1 MEIAAAAPPVWRAE
15 RQFDFGEGVSTL
27 DQRPNLLRDT
37 VPKLLCDEQVRSF
50 LANGFLTLR
59 PDLPAEFHREMFER
73 CVALIGDDNDHN
85 PGNNLLPVMPEL
97 QLVFD
102 DPVIKGALT
111 SVLGDGYMM
120 HPHRFLHDNP
130 PGSDQQVWHHD
141 SYWGYKRKVH
151 NHHPWWVMIM
161 YYPQDIYER
170 IGPTGVIPGSQYIA
184 QRLEDIDRIGRHTE
198 GGQGVCVMIHYDI
211 WHRKMKN
218 FTNLKRFM
226 VKFEFMRMR
235 RPDGVTWDSADEAW
249 RKPEDLP
256 AYRMEPAWRST
267 WHWLGGRPLPALAP
281 DSGVGLDDTL
291 STVLDVSNG
300 ADRSNGAGGAEGA
313 DATDHHARAGAVAD
327 IARLGAAAE
336 PAIPALVGLLGDDNE
351 AVGLNAAYA
360 LAHVGEAGVA
370 PLVAAMRGNDGENV
384 DDARCFIDEGQ
395 KSELEMVARNAA
407 HGLVAAGIAAV
418 PALLECARGG
428 GPRVRKYALFALGEL
443 DTDAPEVIDA
453 LVTGCRDEDPAVR
466 LNAVEALGLKRGTPP
481 AAAEALAAALFDADD
496 EVRFNASL
504 ALARLGPAAAPAT
517 GALVEAL
524 RDGNRYTAGYAVEAL
539 ERIGTPEADRALI
552 RFLKIARWC
561 PVTTTGN
568 LF

>member
-1 MEIAAAAPPVWRAE
+1 METAAAKPPVWIYQ
-15 RQFDFGEGVSTL
+15 RQFDFAEGVSTL
-27 DQRPNLLRDT
+27 EQRPSLLRDRA
-37 VPKLLCDEQVRSF
+37 PKLLSDEQVRTF
-50 LANGFLTLR
+50 VANGCLTLQ
-59 PDLPAEFHREMFER
+59 PDLPAAFHREMFDR
-73 CVALIGDDNDHN
+73 FAGLLGTDNEHN
-85 PGNNLLPVMPEL
+85 PGNNLLPVVPEL

-111 SVLGDGYMM
+111 SVLGEGYMM
-120 HPHRFLHDNP
+120 HPHRVLHDNP
-130 PGSDQQVWHHD
+130 PGSDPQVWHHD

-161 YYPQDIYER
+161 YYPQDIYEH

-184 QRLEDIDRIGRHTE
+184 QRLEDIDQLGSHTRGT
-198 GGQGVCVMIHYDI
+198 GGACVMIHYDI

-218 FTNLKRFM
+218 LTNLQRFM

-235 RPDGVTWDSADEAW
+235 RPEGVTWDSACDAW
-249 RKPEDLP
+249 SNPADLP
-256 AYRMEPAWRST
+256 GYRMEPVWRST
-267 WHWLGGRPLPALAP
+267 WHWLGGRPLPDHASDPAVDLDDALAAAHNC
-281 DSGVGLDDTL
+281 GTK
-291 STVLDVSNG
+291 
-300 ADRSNGAGGAEGA
+300 GAG
-313 DATDHHARAGAVAD
+313 HHARAGAVAD
-327 IARLGAAAE
+327 IARLGAAAA
-336 PAIPALVGLLGDDNE
+336 PAIPALVELLGDDNE

-360 LAHVGEAGVA
+360 LAHMGDAGVA

-384 DDARCFIDEGQ
+384 DDARCFIDQGE

-407 HGLVAAGIAAV
+407 HGLVASGLPAM
-418 PALLECARGG
+418 PALLECAREG
-428 GPRVRKYALFALGEL
+428 GPRARKYALFALGEL
-443 DTDAPEVIDA
+443 DTDDHEVIAA
-453 LVTGCRDEDPAVR
+453 LVAGCRDEDPAVR
-466 LNAVEALGLKRGTPP
+466 LNAVEGLGLKKGTS

-524 RDGNRYTAGYAVEAL
+524 RDGNRYTMGYAVEAL
-539 ERIGTPEADRALI
+539 ERIATPEARQALI

-561 PVTTTGN
+561 PITTTGS

>member
-1 MEIAAAAPPVWRAE
+1 MEIEAATPPVWKYQ
-15 RQFDFGEGVSTL
+15 RQFDFAEGVSTIG
-27 DQRPNLLRDT
+27 QRPSLLRDT
-37 VPKLLCDEQVRSF
+37 RPRLLADEQVRSF
-50 LANGFLTLR
+50 LANGCLTLQ
-59 PDLPAEFHREMFER
+59 PELPAEFHRGMFDR
-73 CVALIGDDNDHN
+73 FVGLIGDDNDHN
-85 PGNNLLPVMPEL
+85 PGNNLLPVVPEL

-111 SVLGDGYMM
+111 SVLGEGYMM
-120 HPHRFLHDNP
+120 HPHRVLHDNP

-161 YYPQDIYER
+161 YYPQDIHER

-184 QRLEDIDRIGRHTE
+184 QRLADIDDLGSHTRGE
-198 GGQGVCVMIHYDI
+198 GGVCVMIHYDI

-226 VKFEFMRMR
+226 VKFEFMRMQ
-235 RPDGVTWDSADEAW
+235 RPDRVTWDGTDEAW
-249 RKPEDLP
+249 SNPAELP
-256 AYRMEPAWRST
+256 GDRMEPVWRST
-267 WHWLGGRPLPALAP
+267 WHWLGGRALPAPAP
-281 DSGVGLDDTL
+281 DPGVVLDDSLATA
-291 STVLDVSNG
+291 LDRTDG
-300 ADRSNGAGGAEGA
+300 ADHR
-313 DATDHHARAGAVAD
+313 ARAEAIAG
-327 IARLGAAAE
+327 IARLGASAA
-336 PAIPALVGLLGDDNE
+336 PASASLVGLLGDGNE

-370 PLVAAMRGNDGENV
+370 PLVAAMRADDGENV

-407 HGLVAAGIAAV
+407 HGLVAAGLPAV
-418 PALLECARGG
+418 PALLVCARDG

-443 DTDAPEVIDA
+443 DTDAPEVVDA
-453 LVTGCRDEDPAVR
+453 LIAGCRDEDPAVR
-466 LNAVEALGLKRGTPP
+466 LNAVEALGLKNAPPP
-481 AAAEALAAALFDADD
+481 AAAEALAAALFDVDD

-504 ALARLGPAAAPAT
+504 ALARLGPCAAPAT

-524 RDGNRYTAGYAVEAL
+524 RDGNRYTMGYAVEAL

-561 PVTTTGN
+561 PVTTTGS

>member
-1 MEIAAAAPPVWRAE
+1 MEIAAANPPVWKYQ
-15 RQFDFGEGVSTL
+15 RQFDQAEGVSTL
-27 DQRPNLLRDT
+27 EQRPSLLRDT
-37 VPKLLCDEQVRSF
+37 APRLLTDEQVRSF
-50 LANGFLTLR
+50 LANGHLALQ
-59 PDLPAEFHREMFER
+59 PELPAQFHREMFDRFVE
-73 CVALIGDDNDHN
+73 LIGDDNDHN
-85 PGNNLLPVMPEL
+85 PGNNLLPVVPEL

-111 SVLGDGYMM
+111 SVLGEDYMM
-120 HPHRFLHDNP
+120 HPHRVLHDNP

-184 QRLEDIDRIGRHTE
+184 QKLADIDQLGSHTR
-198 GGQGVCVMIHYDI
+198 GKGGVCVMIHYDI

-218 FTNLKRFM
+218 FTDLKRFM

-235 RPDGVTWDSADEAW
+235 RPEGVTWDSAGARW
-249 RKPEDLP
+249 RNPAELP

-267 WHWLGGRPLPALAP
+267 WHWLGGRPLPALTP
-281 DSGVGLDDTL
+281 DSGVGLEDAL
-291 STVLDVSNG
+291 VAALD
-300 ADRSNGAGGAEGA
+300 RTGGV
-313 DATDHHARAGAVAD
+313 DHHARAEAVAA
-327 IARLGAAAE
+327 IARLGSRAA
-336 PAIPALVGLLGDDNE
+336 PATASLVELLGDENE

-370 PLVAAMRGNDGENV
+370 PLVAALRADDGENV

-407 HGLVAAGIAAV
+407 HGLVAAGL
-418 PALLECARGG
+418 PALPGLLEVAREG
-428 GPRVRKYALFALGEL
+428 GPRVRKYAVFALGEL

-453 LVTGCRDEDPAVR
+453 LVDGCRDEDPAVR
-466 LNAVEALGLKRGTPP
+466 LNAVEGLGLKKGTP
-481 AAAEALAAALFDADD
+481 AAAEALAGALFDKDD
-496 EVRFNASL
+496 EVRFNASF

-524 RDGNRYTAGYAVEAL
+524 RDGNRYTMGYAVEAL
-539 ERIGTPEADRALI
+539 ERIGTREANQALI

-561 PVTTTGN
+561 PLTMDGS

>member
-1 MEIAAAAPPVWRAE
+1 MEIAATNPPVWKYQ
-15 RQFDFGEGVSTL
+15 RQFDFAEGVSTI
-27 DQRPNLLRDT
+27 DQRPNLLGDT
-37 VPKLLCDEQVRSF
+37 APRLLSDEQVRTF
-50 LANGFLTLR
+50 LANGCLTLQ
-59 PDLPAEFHREMFER
+59 PDLPAEFHREMYDRF
-73 CVALIGDDNDHN
+73 VGLIGDDNDHN
-85 PGNNLLPVMPEL
+85 PGNNLLPVVPEL

-111 SVLGDGYMM
+111 SVLGEGYMM
-120 HPHRFLHDNP
+120 HPHRVLHDNP
-130 PGSDQQVWHHD
+130 PGSDPQVWHHD

-198 GGQGVCVMIHYDI
+198 GEQGVCVMIHYDI

-235 RPDGVTWDSADEAW
+235 RPEGVTWDSGGMEW
-249 RKPEDLP
+249 RNPEDLP

-267 WHWLGGRPLPALAP
+267 WHWLGGRSLPALTP
-281 DSGVGLDDTL
+281 DPGVDLGDTL
-291 STVLDVSNG
+291 AAVLDVSNG
-300 ADRSNGAGGAEGA
+300 AGRLNGVGGAKGA
-313 DATDHHARAGAVAD
+313 NGTDHHARAGAVAD
-327 IARLGAAAE
+327 IARLGVTAG
-336 PAIPALVGLLGDDNE
+336 PAIPALVELLGDDNE

-360 LAHVGEAGVA
+360 LAHVGEAGVE
-370 PLVAAMRGNDGENV
+370 PLVAAMRGDDGENV

-407 HGLVAAGIAAV
+407 HGLVAAGLPAV
-418 PALLECARGG
+418 PALLECARDG

-443 DTDAPEVIDA
+443 DTDAPEAIDVLIA
-453 LVTGCRDEDPAVR
+453 GCRDEDPAVR
-466 LNAVEALGLKRGTPP
+466 LNAVEALGLKNGTPP
-481 AAAEALAAALFDADD
+481 AAAEALAAALFDGDD

>member
-1 MEIAAAAPPVWRAE
+1 METAAAKPPVWIYQ
-15 RQFDFGEGVSTL
+15 RQFDFSGGRL
-27 DQRPNLLRDT
+27 DARAAPQPAAGFRA
-37 VPKLLCDEQVRSF
+37 PKLLSDEQVRTF
-50 LANGFLTLR
+50 VAKGHLTLQ
-59 PDLPAEFHREMFER
+59 PDLPAAFHREMFNR
-73 CVALIGDDNDHN
+73 FAGLLGADDEQN
-85 PGNNLLPVMPEL
+85 PGNNLLPVVPEL

-111 SVLGDGYMM
+111 SVLGEGYMM
-120 HPHRFLHDNP
+120 HPHRVLHDNP
-130 PGSDQQVWHHD
+130 PGSDPQVWHHD

-161 YYPQDIYER
+161 YYPQDIDEH

-184 QRLEDIDRIGRHTE
+184 QRLEDIDQLGSHTRGT
-198 GGQGVCVMIHYDI
+198 GGACVMIHYDI

-218 FTNLKRFM
+218 FTNLQRFM

-235 RPDGVTWDSADEAW
+235 RPEGVTWDSACGAW
-249 RKPEDLP
+249 SNPADLP
-256 AYRMEPAWRST
+256 GYRMEPVWRST
-267 WHWLGGRPLPALAP
+267 WHWLGGRALPDLAP
-281 DSGVGLDDTL
+281 DPAVDLDDAL
-291 STVLDVSNG
+291 
-300 ADRSNGAGGAEGA
+300 AAARDRGTEGAG
-313 DATDHHARAGAVAD
+313 HHARAGAVAD
-327 IARLGAAAE
+327 IARLGAAAA
-336 PAIPALVGLLGDDNE
+336 PAIPALVELLGDDNE

-360 LAHVGEAGVA
+360 LAHMGDAGVA

-384 DDARCFIDEGQ
+384 DDARCFIDQGE

-407 HGLVAAGIAAV
+407 HGLVASGLPAM
-418 PALLECARGG
+418 PALLACAREG

-443 DTDAPEVIDA
+443 DTDDHEVIAA
-453 LVTGCRDEDPAVR
+453 LVAGCRDEDPAVR
-466 LNAVEALGLKRGTPP
+466 LNAVEGLGLKKGTP

-496 EVRFNASL
+496 EVRFNAAF

-524 RDGNRYTAGYAVEAL
+524 RDGNRYTMGYAVEAL
-539 ERIGTPEADRALI
+539 ERIGTPEAQQALI

-561 PVTTTGN
+561 PITTTGN

>member
-1 MEIAAAAPPVWRAE
+1 MEIAATNPPVWKYQ
-15 RQFDFGEGVSTL
+15 RQFDFAEGVSTIE
-27 DQRPNLLRDT
+27 QRPNLLTDT
-37 VPKLLCDEQVRSF
+37 APRLLSDEQVRTF
-50 LANGFLTLR
+50 LATGCLTLQ
-59 PDLPAEFHREMFER
+59 PDLPAEFHREMYDRF
-73 CVALIGDDNDHN
+73 VGLIGDDNDDN
-85 PGNNLLPVMPEL
+85 PGNNLLPVVPEL

-102 DPVIKGALT
+102 DPVIKGALA
-111 SVLGDGYMM
+111 SVLGEGYMM
-120 HPHRFLHDNP
+120 HPHRVLHDNP

-198 GGQGVCVMIHYDI
+198 GEQGVCVMIHYDI

-235 RPDGVTWDSADEAW
+235 RPSGVTWNSEGATW
-249 RKPEDLP
+249 RNPEDLP

-281 DSGVGLDDTL
+281 DP
-291 STVLDVSNG
+291 G
-300 ADRSNGAGGAEGA
+300 ADLDAFLSVARAGMDGAA
-313 DATDHHARAGAVAD
+313 HHARAGAVAD
-327 IARLGAAAE
+327 IARLGVAAE

-360 LAHVGEAGVA
+360 LAHVGESGVA
-370 PLVAAMRGNDGENV
+370 PLVAAMRGDDGENV

-407 HGLVAAGIAAV
+407 HGLVAAGLPAV
-418 PALLECARGG
+418 PALLECAREG

-443 DTDAPEVIDA
+443 DTDAPEVIDS
-453 LVTGCRDEDPAVR
+453 LITGCRDEDPAVR
-466 LNAVEALGLKRGTPP
+466 LNAVEALGLKRNPP
-481 AAAEALAAALFDADD
+481 SAAAEALAAALFDADD

-524 RDGNRYTAGYAVEAL
+524 RDGNRYTMGYAVEAL

>member
-1 MEIAAAAPPVWRAE
+1 MEVAAAGQSVWKYQ
-15 RQFDFGEGVSTL
+15 RQFVFEEGVSTL
-27 DQRPNLLRDT
+27 EQRRSLLQDT
-37 VPKLLCDEQVRSF
+37 TPQLLSDEQVRSF
-50 LANGFLTLR
+50 IANGHIALQ
-59 PDLPAEFHREMFER
+59 PELPAEFHREMFDR
-73 CVALIGDDNDHN
+73 FAGIIGSDNDHN
-85 PGNNLLPVMPEL
+85 PGNNLLPLVPEL

-120 HPHRFLHDNP
+120 HPHRVLHDNP
-130 PGSDQQVWHHD
+130 PGSDPQLWHHD

-184 QRLEDIDRIGRHTE
+184 QRLEDIDQLGSHTRGT
-198 GGQGVCVMIHYDI
+198 GGTCVMIHYDI

-218 FTNLKRFM
+218 LTDLKRFM
-226 VKFEFMRMR
+226 VKFEFMRMQ
-235 RPDGVTWDSADEAW
+235 RPEGVTWDSASDAW
-249 RKPEDLP
+249 DNPADLP
-256 AYRMEPAWRST
+256 GYRMEPVWRST
-267 WHWLGGRPLPALAP
+267 WHWLGGSPLPSLAP
-281 DSGVGLDDTL
+281 DPAV
-291 STVLDVSNG
+291 VLDE
-300 ADRSNGAGGAEGA
+300 ALATALDRDA
-313 DATDHHARAGAVAD
+313 DADHRARAEALAD
-327 IARLGAAAE
+327 IARLGADAA

-360 LAHVGEAGVA
+360 LAHTGDAGVM

-384 DDARCFIDEGQ
+384 DDARCFIDQGE

-407 HGLVAAGIAAV
+407 HGLVAAGLPAM
-418 PALLECARGG
+418 PALLTCAREG

-443 DTDAPEVIDA
+443 DTDDKDVIDA
-453 LVTGCRDEDPAVR
+453 LVAGCRDEDPAVR
-466 LNAVEALGLKRGTPP
+466 LNAVEGLGLKKGTP
-481 AAAEALAAALFDADD
+481 AAAEALAAALFDDDD

-504 ALARLGPAAAPAT
+504 SLARLGPAAAPAT
-517 GALVEAL
+517 AALVEAF
-524 RDGNRYTAGYAVEAL
+524 RDGNRYTMGYAVEAL
-539 ERIGTPEADRALI
+539 ERIGTAEAQRALI

-561 PVTTTGN
+561 PLTTTDN

>member
-1 MEIAAAAPPVWRAE
+1 MVIAAANPPVWKYQ
-15 RQFDFGEGVSTL
+15 RQFDFADGVSTL
-27 DQRPNLLRDT
+27 DQRPSLLRDT
-37 VPKLLCDEQVRSF
+37 APRPLSDEQVRTF
-50 LANGFLTLR
+50 VANGVLTLQ
-59 PDLPAEFHREMFER
+59 PELPAEFHRGMFDRFVE
-73 CVALIGDDNDHN
+73 LIGSDNDHN
-85 PGNNLLPVMPEL
+85 PGNNLLPVVPEL

-111 SVLGDGYMM
+111 SVLGEGYMM
-120 HPHRFLHDNP
+120 HPHRVLHDNP

-184 QRLEDIDRIGRHTE
+184 QKLADIDELGNHTRGE
-198 GGQGVCVMIHYDI
+198 GGVCVMIHYDI

-235 RPDGVTWDSADEAW
+235 RPDRVTWDGAG
-249 RKPEDLP
+249 EDWSNPAELP
-256 AYRMEPAWRST
+256 GYRMEPVWRST
-267 WHWLGGRPLPALAP
+267 WHWLGGRPPPGLTPDPGVVLDGALAAAR
-281 DSGVGLDDTL
+281 
-291 STVLDVSNG
+291 NG
-300 ADRSNGAGGAEGA
+300 ASEGE
-313 DATDHHARAGAVAD
+313 DHHVRAEAVAD
-327 IARLGAAAE
+327 IARLGADAVSAA
-336 PAIPALVGLLGDDNE
+336 ADLVELLGDDNE
-351 AVGLNAAYA
+351 AVGLNAAYT
-360 LAHVGEAGVA
+360 LAHLGESGVA
-370 PLVAAMRGNDGENV
+370 PLVAAMRGDDGQNV

-407 HGLVAAGIAAV
+407 HGLVAAGLPAV
-418 PALLECARGG
+418 PALLECARDG

-443 DTDAPEVIDA
+443 ETDAPEVVDA
-453 LVTGCRDEDPAVR
+453 LVAGCRDEDPAVR
-466 LNAVEALGLKRGTPP
+466 LNAVESLGLKNGTPP
-481 AAAEALAAALFDADD
+481 AAAETLAAALFDADD

-517 GALVEAL
+517 DALVEAL
-524 RDGNRYTAGYAVEAL
+524 RDGNRYTMGYAVEAL
-539 ERIGTPEADRALI
+539 ERIGTPEAERALI